1 MATFDSLNREFRFH
15 GVARKLYGKT
25 AMWVYGLV
33 SLFLFWDVFLS
44 VAGSALHYLIEV
56 LEMMVEHFLEA
67 IFHLSTREAQ
77 VATAWIGL
85 SIFSILAVILLRRTV
100 RIVRKQAG
108 MLKERLSMKK
118 AGFNAFRRGKEW
130 SKPVLYTSIV
140 VMAFY
145 IFFA

>member
-25 AMWVYGLV
+25 ALWVYGLV

-85 SIFSILAVILLRRTV
+85 SVFSVLAVFFLRRVV
-100 RIVRKQAG
+100 RVVRKQVG
-108 MLKERLSMKK
+108 MLKWHLRMKRV
-118 AGFNAFRRGKEW
+118 GFDAFRTGRYW
-130 SKPVLYTSIV
+130 SKPMLYTGFV
-140 VMAFY
+140 LMAFY